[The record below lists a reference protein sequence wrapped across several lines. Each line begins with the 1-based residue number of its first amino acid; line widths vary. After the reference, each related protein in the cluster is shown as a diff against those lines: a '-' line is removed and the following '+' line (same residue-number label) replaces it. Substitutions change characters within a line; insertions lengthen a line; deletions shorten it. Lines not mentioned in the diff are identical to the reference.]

1 MDYQV
6 TVKVNDNFSIPLP
19 ESFVKKYHIEEG
31 VEVLLIDNEDSIS
44 VIFPKKKVRGERFSQ
59 ALQAV
64 RESVKK
70 SGGISESEIEDA
82 VEKVR
87 ANEANN

>member
-1 MDYQV
+1 MDYQA
-6 TVKVNDNFSIPLP
+6 TVKVNGSLSILLP

-31 VEVLLIDNEDSIS
+31 TELLLIDNEDSIS

-59 ALQAV
+59 ALKAV

-70 SGGISESEIEDA
+70 AGGISESEIDA
-82 VEKVR
+82 AVKRVR
-87 ANEANN
+87 ENETNN